1 MHEQLSQLKEKFDQ
15 LSKRERYIII
25 LMLLAVVFFI
35 WDQLFYSPLNRKV
48 AAAAGQMETV
58 HAQIGVRNSE
68 FASLALTL
76 KDNPN
81 AQLQRRIQTAEN
93 NVAKLHQKIGQLTA
107 DLIPPEQM
115 TQVLEKVLNQNRGLK
130 LVRVKS
136 LPVEQVGLSDDGAG
150 EEGRADADNGL
161 LYRHGVE
168 LELEGSFFQIIAYL
182 KDLEKMPWRLV
193 WSSLEYEVQQYPVA
207 VVRLR
212 IDTLSTDSGWIR
224 V

>member
-1 MHEQLSQLKEKFDQ
+1 MREQLSQLKDKFDQ

-35 WDQLFYSPLNRKV
+35 WDQLFYSPLNGKV
-48 AAAAGQMETV
+48 AAASGQMETM
-58 HAQIGVRNSE
+58 HAQISVHSSE
-68 FASLALTL
+68 FASLASTL

-81 AQLQRRIQTAEN
+81 RQLQHRIQAVEN

-130 LVRVKS
+130 LIRVKS
-136 LPVEQVGLSDDGAG
+136 LPVEQIGLNEDSAREKGQADPDSGA
-150 EEGRADADNGL
+150 

-193 WSSLEYEVQQYPVA
+193 WSNLEYEVQQYPIA

>member
-1 MHEQLSQLKEKFDQ
+1 MREQLSQLKDKFAQ

-48 AAAAGQMETV
+48 AAASGQMEAM
-58 HAQIGVRNSE
+58 HAQIGARNNE

-76 KDNPN
+76 KDNPD
-81 AQLQRRIQTAEN
+81 AQLQHRIQALEN
-93 NVAKLHQKIGQLTA
+93 NIAKLHQKIGQLTA

-130 LVRVKS
+130 LIRVKS
-136 LPVEQVGLSDDGAG
+136 LPVEQIGLNEDSAR
-150 EEGRADADNGL
+150 EKEQADPDNGA

-193 WSSLEYEVQQYPVA
+193 WSSLEYEVQQYPIA

-212 IDTLSTDSGWIR
+212 IDTLSTDSGWIK